1 MIVDQD
7 KLDEKVVYDRCGWDQ
22 LSAQGQKP
30 DELNRLVLTMG
41 LVALR

>member
-1 MIVDQD
+1 MIVHRDE
-7 KLDEKVVYDRCGWDQ
+7 LDEEVVYDRRGGDQ
-22 LSAQGQKP
+22 LSVQGQKP